1 MRGTAPSP
9 MDAGKSAARKYR
21 FPCGHV
27 EATKPVDARRRVTIR
42 VAWVGCPRCNVV
54 AIVVAPK
61 RSKHAGSSHCNHR
74 RLL

>member
-1 MRGTAPSP
+1 MRGTAPNP
-9 MDAGKSAARKYR
+9 MDAGKSAARNYR

-27 EATKPVDARRRVTIR
+27 EAAKSVDARRRVTIR

-61 RSKHAGSSHCNHR
+61 KSARSSRSKVR

>member
-1 MRGTAPSP
+1 MRGTAPNP
-9 MDAGKSAARKYR
+9 MDAGKSAARNYR

-27 EATKPVDARRRVTIR
+27 EAAKSVDARRRVNIR

-61 RSKHAGSSHCNHR
+61 KSARSSRSKVR